1 MNLFVFTPISRIDCK
16 CEFSIKTFFH
26 FSILAFGLMDAEE
39 SHSEALRFFGNL
51 IIIATKNFT
60 LLGLML
66 IGSLYDRLHEDDLQL
81 SPAIIFI
88 CFGIISGICIFQ
100 VLLQAVYYSN
110 DFVFTK
116 VWQFHHISFMIL
128 IIIADYFLLVQFWS
142 WFHSTYIKYCCELH
156 DCCSWMLHLFC
167 SWFLC
172 SSIYN
177 GTPSS
182 FEFNKSSFLSVIMK
196 KSSKKL
202 RRKWL

>member
-1 MNLFVFTPISRIDCK
+1 
-16 CEFSIKTFFH
+16 
-26 FSILAFGLMDAEE
+26 MDAEE
-39 SHSEALRFFGNL
+39 SNSETFRFFGNL

-116 VWQFHHISFMIL
+116 VWQSYHIFNYHHYIDHHDLLFSLSLILELISFHIYQIL
-128 IIIADYFLLVQFWS
+128 LWVAWLLQLDVTFILQLIFMRTNLQWNAVFIWIQQIFFPQF
-142 WFHSTYIKYCCELH
+142 
-156 DCCSWMLHLFC
+156 
-167 SWFLC
+167 
-172 SSIYN
+172 
-177 GTPSS
+177 
-182 FEFNKSSFLSVIMK
+182 
-196 KSSKKL
+196 
-202 RRKWL
+202 RREEVF